1 MIMEIKSNLTMEIMM
16 ITTMMGTTKIMTIM
30 TIMTIMRI
38 TTMMN
43 KSEIKVI
50 STLERVGTFI
60 SAQELYRALQRDGER
75 IGLTTVYRS
84 LQSLVNDK
92 MVDVLRR
99 DDGESIYRLCGE
111 AHHHHLV
118 CKRCGTTVEIEGSA
132 IEEWAKMMALEHGF
146 QEVDHVAEIYGLC
159 GNCS

>member
-1 MIMEIKSNLTMEIMM
+1 MR
-16 ITTMMGTTKIMTIM
+16 MMGTTKIMTIM
-30 TIMTIMRI
+30 EMMRI
-38 TTMMN
+38 MEMMN

-159 GNCS
+159 GTCSTR